1 MRWKVFVGR
10 IRAQATRE
18 AKGRLLTPP
27 RHLLGLQVRLG
38 RQCHLSRQ
46 LRAKEV
52 LERLHHHLRG
62 PLRVSRK
69 RSLPQ
74 NAHRGISATIPNLRT
89 LHISRPPLPQSPP
102 RETSWVFQCC
112 QRTRQLG
119 LHRSLPLV
127 QGSTSRSSRV
137 EVPSCQPTYSHIP
150 SCRPHTHTSIVTHVA
165 ASMLTHCHSV
175 ITHIV
180 ATTCFI
186 NCFCR
191 SMEMQFRD
199 GGWRVQSP
207 VFLVLVVA
215 GLFSLCV
222 LHKVDC
228 TIDVFG
234 HYSN

>member
-1 MRWKVFVGR
+1 MESLRRKDKGSGYKGGKGAVANPTKTPSW
-10 IRAQATRE
+10 ASSSTWQAVPPKS
-18 AKGRLLTPP
+18 AASSKGGSGKATPP
-27 RHLLGLQVRLG
+27 PKGPPPGVEEAEPPTKCPPGHQRHN
-38 RQCHLSRQ
+38 
-46 LRAKEV
+46 
-52 LERLHHHLRG
+52 
-62 PLRVSRK
+62 
-69 RSLPQ
+69 PQ
-74 NAHRGISATIPNLRT
+74 SPDIAYKPS
-89 LHISRPPLPQSPP
+89 PLPQSPP

-215 GLFSLCV
+215 GLFSLCI